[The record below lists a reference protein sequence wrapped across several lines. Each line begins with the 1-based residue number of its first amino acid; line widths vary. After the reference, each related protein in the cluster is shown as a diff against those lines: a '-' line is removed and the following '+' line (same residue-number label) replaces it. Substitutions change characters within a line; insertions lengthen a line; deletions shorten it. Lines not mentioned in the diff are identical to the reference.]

1 MAYNTVAITT
11 TIEPATKNMSTW
23 KANEAMQAD
32 TTPPITIEMDVAK
45 PWDAMEREWEDV
57 HESPPHARQRE
68 QQDQQM
74 QAKTEKYGT
83 GFWSGRRTLRILSA
97 YLTTTATVRPPKATR
112 KITVQAMGE

>member
-11 TIEPATKNMSTW
+11 TIEPATKKMSTW

-57 HESPPHARQRE
+57 HESHSNPPTRARQR
-68 QQDQQM
+68 
-74 QAKTEKYGT
+74 
-83 GFWSGRRTLRILSA
+83 
-97 YLTTTATVRPPKATR
+97 
-112 KITVQAMGE
+112 